1 MRRPASYGARYYEP
15 TTSRWISPDPAGFE
29 LINPMDEDGEPLADG
44 WPEGF
49 GPGQSGGMR
58 KGYSVIE
65 SLNWYAYV
73 SNNPVKYVDPTGMEK
88 EKFEQLGRIVAI
100 AASAAEV
107 VVGALLIPG
116 GVTTPIGAVM
126 VAHGGA
132 NLAAATASTI
142 AYETTDGN
150 TELSTSTLGL
160 AAQGLSYWNLRN
172 QDVSKAVAKDR
183 AAMVGSVADVVDG
196 AMGFAINPSSA
207 VAKIAAKASSVANL
221 AGDVGLAGATAQD
234 WSSNASAREATER
247 KKEIQAIEAKGL

>member
-1 MRRPASYGARYYEP
+1 
-15 TTSRWISPDPAGFE
+15 
-29 LINPMDEDGEPLADG
+29 
-44 WPEGF
+44 
-49 GPGQSGGMR
+49 
-58 KGYSVIE
+58 
-65 SLNWYAYV
+65 YAYV

-196 AMGFAINPSSA
+196 AMGFAIKPLSA
-207 VAKIAAKASSVANL
+207 TAKIAAKASSVANL